1 MTSHP
6 RPRYR
11 EDFQIAVICA
21 LPLEYDAAA
30 LAFDEFWDEDGDK
43 FGRASGDYNIYKTG
57 RIGSH
62 NVVLVLLPNMG
73 KASAASTAASLR
85 SSYAGLRLA
94 VLTGICG
101 GVPSPGTDN
110 EILLGDVVIS
120 KSIVQYDLGRQY
132 PDKFTRKDT
141 VDDNLG
147 RPSKDVRSLLA
158 TFQTHL
164 GINGLRCRITQI
176 LTQIQQKAVE
186 KGYRTLYNRP
196 TAAEDRLFEPGYL
209 HRHRDR
215 AGCGCSE
222 SGACETGHNAS
233 CEELQCDVGHLV
245 SRKRLETK
253 TKLEQEGDATK
264 AQELQVFVGRV
275 GSGDTVMKSGEH
287 RDRIAREHHII
298 AFEMEG
304 AGVWD
309 EIPCI
314 IVKAVCDYADS
325 HKNKKWQDFAAATA
339 ASAAKALLE
348 RYALTNKPTTTNG
361 RRDAA
366 SYRGSTRSSGAL
378 WLGRCRIALAY
389 VYWLQEVCP
398 EVSVF
403 WVHASNSERFRQ
415 SYTSIAQRCRITG
428 HDDPKTSVLPLVKTW
443 LQEECRRWL
452 MVVDSADDTELF
464 FGQSDNASGNDAT
477 LVQFLP
483 ECSHGALLVTTR
495 NKQTGVKLTKGTNLI
510 EVGRMTEE
518 ECQDLL
524 RQRLGDISP
533 PSDDLSTLSKRL
545 ECLPLALA
553 QAAAFI
559 QENSITVQEYLDL
572 QGESDQSLIDLL
584 SEEFETVGRDSET
597 PRAVAQTWMLS
608 FQQIQ
613 RQHALAGR
621 LLSFMSLLD
630 YQGVPKEFLSHYS
643 GCSKFEL
650 VKALGILKA
659 FSLVVEEKGSS
670 FDMHR
675 LVHLVTRKWLAKQG
689 TTDEFRQDALLTVSE
704 MFPWGGDFENKMTCS
719 AYLPH
724 ANAVL
729 QLEDGGL
736 EVWEE
741 AAKASLLDNMAGYL
755 VSEGNGKDAEKMFKI
770 AMEIKKRIC
779 GEEHPSTLTSM
790 SNVVSAYMAQGQ
802 WEEAEKLSVQV
813 IEMSKTKLGADD
825 PSILPSMG
833 NLAST
838 FCNQGR
844 WEEAD
849 KLCVQVMEMSKT
861 KLGADHPGTLTS
873 MNNLMWTY
881 ISQGRWEEAEK
892 LGVQVMEISKTKLGA
907 DHLETLTNMG
917 NLASTYTKQGR
928 WEEAEKL
935 GVQVIE
941 TWKTRFGPDHPDT
954 LTSISNLASTYW
966 NQGRWEEAEKLFKQ
980 VIKSCKTKLGEDH
993 PYTLTSMDN
1002 LASTYWKQ
1010 VRWEEAEKLSVQVIE
1025 SFKTKLGAEHPDTL
1039 TSMVNLLSS
1048 YMELDRWEKAEKLGV
1063 QIMET
1068 RKTKLGVDHPET
1080 QTSMDNLAE
1089 IFWNQG
1095 RWEEAEKLAVQV
1107 METRKTKLGADHLE
1121 TLTSLS
1127 KLASTYWKQ
1136 GRWEEAEKLKV
1147 QVLETR
1153 KTKLGADHPET
1164 LLSTVSLAHVWQD
1177 MGKSSEATDLMRS
1190 CTRESV
1196 EGSEEPIPSSRHERI
1211 GHVSSNTA
1219 WPDPKTRNVVPDQ
1232 GPPAGV
1238 CDPKS
1243 GPAQAPQPGL
1253 SLSQPELWAPQPWL
1267 STSSALETEMDFGE
1281 LEFRV
1286 RVSGYQ
1292 AILGE
1297 NLRGYDMLVLKRL

>member
-1 MTSHP
+1 MTSSHP

-11 EDFQIAVICA
+11 EDFQIAVVCA

-43 FGRASGDYNIYKTG
+43 FGRASGDHNIYKTG

-62 NVVLVLLPNMG
+62 NVVLVLLPNIG

-120 KSIVQYDLGRQY
+120 KSIVQFDLGQQY

-164 GINGLRCRITQI
+164 GLNDLRCRITQI
-176 LTQIQQKAVE
+176 LAQIQQKAVE

-196 TAAEDRLFEPGYL
+196 TAAEDSLFEPGYI

-245 SRKRLETK
+245 SRKRLETM
-253 TKLEQEGDATK
+253 TKLEQEGDAGK
-264 AQELQVFVGRV
+264 AQELQVFVGRM

-361 RRDAA
+361 RQDAA
-366 SYRGSTRSSGAL
+366 SYRGSARSSGAL

-452 MVVDSADDTELF
+452 IILDSADDTELF

-477 LVQFLP
+477 LAQFLP

-495 NKQTGVKLTKGTNLI
+495 NKQAGVKLTKGTHLI
-510 EVGRMTEE
+510 EVGRMTED

-524 RQRLGDISP
+524 RKRLGDISP

-584 SEEFETVGRDSET
+584 SEEFETIGRDSET

-689 TTDEFRQDALLTVSE
+689 TTDEFRKHTLLTVSQ
-704 MFPWGGDFENKMTCS
+704 MFPWGGDFENQMTCS

-741 AAKASLLDNMAGYL
+741 EAKALLLDNMAGYL
-755 VSEGNGKDAEKMFKI
+755 LFKGNGKDAEKMCKI
-770 AMEIKKRIC
+770 AMEIKRRVW
-779 GEEHPSTLTSM
+779 GAEHPSTLTSM
-790 SNVVSAYMAQGQ
+790 GNLVSAYMAQGQ

-813 IEMSKTKLGADD
+813 IETRKTKLGADD
-825 PSILPSMG
+825 PETLTSMG
-833 NLAST
+833 NLASA

-844 WEEAD
+844 WEEAE
-849 KLCVQVMEMSKT
+849 KLGVQVMEMSKT
-861 KLGADHPGTLTS
+861 KLGADHPDTLTS
-873 MNNLMWTY
+873 MNNLVWTY
-881 ISQGRWEEAEK
+881 S
-892 LGVQVMEISKTKLGA
+892 S
-907 DHLETLTNMG
+907 
-917 NLASTYTKQGR
+917 QGR

-941 TWKTRFGPDHPDT
+941 MSETKLGADHPDT
-954 LTSISNLASTYW
+954 LTSMANLASTYMEQGRWEEAEKLSVQVMETFKIKLGADHPFTLTSMGNLASTYRGQARWEEAEKLNIQVMETRKTKLGADHPDTLISMDNLALTYTKQGRLEEAEKLGMQVIEISKTKLGADHPSTLTSMGNLASTFW
-966 NQGRWEEAEKLFKQ
+966 NQGRWEEAEKLIMQ
-980 VIKSCKTKLGEDH
+980 VIETFKTKLGEDH
-993 PYTLTSMDN
+993 PSTLTSMAN

-1010 VRWEEAEKLSVQVIE
+1010 DRWEEAEKLSVQVIE
-1025 SFKTKLGAEHPDTL
+1025 TFKTKLGEDHPSTL
-1039 TSMVNLLSS
+1039 TSMANLILS
-1048 YMELDRWEKAEKLGV
+1048 YMQQDRWEEAEKLCV
-1063 QIMET
+1063 QVMET
-1068 RKTKLGVDHPET
+1068 RKTKFGVDHPET
-1080 QTSMDNLAE
+1080 LTSMDNLAE

-1107 METRKTKLGADHLE
+1107 MEMNKIKLGAD
-1121 TLTSLS
+1121 
-1127 KLASTYWKQ
+1127 Y
-1136 GRWEEAEKLKV
+1136 
-1147 QVLETR
+1147 
-1153 KTKLGADHPET
+1153 P
-1164 LLSTVSLAHVWQD
+1164 
-1177 MGKSSEATDLMRS
+1177 
-1190 CTRESV
+1190 
-1196 EGSEEPIPSSRHERI
+1196 
-1211 GHVSSNTA
+1211 
-1219 WPDPKTRNVVPDQ
+1219 
-1232 GPPAGV
+1232 
-1238 CDPKS
+1238 
-1243 GPAQAPQPGL
+1243 
-1253 SLSQPELWAPQPWL
+1253 
-1267 STSSALETEMDFGE
+1267 
-1281 LEFRV
+1281 
-1286 RVSGYQ
+1286 
-1292 AILGE
+1292 
-1297 NLRGYDMLVLKRL
+1297 